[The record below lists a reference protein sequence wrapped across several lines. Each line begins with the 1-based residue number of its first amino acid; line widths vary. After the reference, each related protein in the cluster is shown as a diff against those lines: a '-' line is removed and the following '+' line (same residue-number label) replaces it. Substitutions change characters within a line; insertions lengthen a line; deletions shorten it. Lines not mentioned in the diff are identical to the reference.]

1 MVSHYS
7 TTKTVTLGLLSLALY
22 GLLYYFEEPILR
34 LTTQGE
40 WAFVLPV
47 LIAFAFSLVHG
58 AFTGQFWD
66 RLGIQAKPTT
76 TITTPESAHQGDK

>member
-1 MVSHYS
+1 MACHHA
-7 TTKTVTLGLLSLALY
+7 TAKTVALGLLSLALY
-22 GLLYYFEEPILR
+22 GLLYHFEEPILR